1 MNLRP
6 PAIPLITVD
15 PYFSVW
21 SINDRLN
28 EGTTRHW
35 TGSPNTIEGTVTVN
49 GKEYVFMG
57 DAGKRGKI
65 PQTDFSYD
73 ALTTSYAF
81 KNDEV
86 SLGLRFLSPL
96 LPDNLEIMTRPVSY
110 LMLACTTADGSPAE
124 IKISASEELCLNL
137 RGEGTVA
144 GETVAFR
151 GGKAVKMGNTEQKP
165 LWRSGDNVRI
175 DWGYFVYRRLRRH
188 EIRRAEKDRKVGRE
202 CAYNVCIR

>member
-57 DAGKRGKI
+57 DAGKREKI

-86 SLGLRFLSPL
+86 SLGLRFP
-96 LPDNLEIMTRPVSY
+96 I
-110 LMLACTTADGSPAE
+110 
-124 IKISASEELCLNL
+124 IL
-137 RGEGTVA
+137 R
-144 GETVAFR
+144 
-151 GGKAVKMGNTEQKP
+151 
-165 LWRSGDNVRI
+165 S
-175 DWGYFVYRRLRRH
+175 
-188 EIRRAEKDRKVGRE
+188 
-202 CAYNVCIR
+202 

>member
-1 MNLRP
+1 MKLRP

-57 DAGKRGKI
+57 DSGKREKI
-65 PQTDFSYD
+65 PQTTFYYD

-81 KNDEV
+81 ENDEI

-96 LPDNLEIMTRPVSY
+96 FPDNLEIMTRPVSY
-110 LMLACTTADGSPAE
+110 LMLSCTTADGSPAE

-144 GETVAFR
+144 GGTVAFR
-151 GGKAVKMGNTEQKP
+151 GGKAVKMGNTDRN
-165 LWRSGDNVRI
+165 RSGAAETMCASTGDI
-175 DWGYFVYRRLRRH
+175 SISPPKATPIHRLST
-188 EIRRAEKDRKVGRE
+188 APT
-202 CAYNVCIR
+202 A